1 MSNNHNKSKS
11 YILWSIIIIIGAIA
25 AYFFYAH
32 NQDRRIANSVYQQ
45 LLSIDNQ
52 LDNLQESATVLKT
65 EKSINSA
72 VIRDVNSLTKDNI
85 TTNKP
90 ALLKQIDNINY
101 NDAVRSQLT
110 SLLNAATG
118 QNFKVQRK
126 LIIQQ
131 LRLLKYQ
138 NAQDIQ
144 QFNNQISHIT
154 DQVTQIKDQ
163 VAKIKSDD
171 LQDLESAKLK
181 FIVKKLKTTISDMHE
196 SLVTEIVDDV
206 IDKAESNEIPD
217 DEN

>member
-1 MSNNHNKSKS
+1 MSNKQNKSQN
-11 YILWSIIIIIGAIA
+11 YVLWSIIIVIGAIA

-32 NQDRRIANSVYQQ
+32 EQDRRIANRIYQQ
-45 LLSIDNQ
+45 LLSIDSQ
-52 LDNLQESATVLKT
+52 LDSLQESATMIKT
-65 EKSINSA
+65 EKITNTAIIQSIK
-72 VIRDVNSLTKDNI
+72 SLTKDNI
-85 TTNKP
+85 DTNKTATLEQVKQITYNDVVKVQLT
-90 ALLKQIDNINY
+90 ALLN
-101 NDAVRSQLT
+101 S
-110 SLLNAATG
+110 SSS
-118 QNFKVQRK
+118 QNFKTQRK

-138 NAQDIQ
+138 NGMDVQ
-144 QFNNQISHIT
+144 QFNNQIVHIT
-154 DQVTQIKDQ
+154 DQVSQLKDQ

-217 DEN
+217 NES

>member
-1 MSNNHNKSKS
+1 MSNKQSSSKN
-11 YILWSIIIIIGAIA
+11 YILWSMLIVIGAIA

-32 NQDRRIANSVYQQ
+32 EQDRRIANSVYQQ
-45 LLSIDNQ
+45 LLSIDSQ
-52 LDNLQESATVLKT
+52 LDNLQESAITIKT
-65 EKSINSA
+65 EKTTNTTVIQSIK
-72 VIRDVNSLTKDNI
+72 SLTKDNI
-85 TTNKP
+85 DANKTTI
-90 ALLKQIDNINY
+90 LEQVKQITY
-101 NDAVRSQLT
+101 NDAVKAQLT
-110 SLLNAATG
+110 ALLNSTSS
-118 QNFKVQRK
+118 QNFKTQHK

-138 NAQDIQ
+138 NGMDVQ
-144 QFNNQISHIT
+144 QFNNQIGHIT
-154 DQVTQIKDQ
+154 DQVSQLKDQ

-181 FIVKKLKTTISDMHE
+181 FIVKKLKNTINDMHE